1 MLTSGNKDEAEIN
14 NNMSETSAVGSSSHS
29 SSQCSSAGEQQTDS
43 QSQVS
48 CS

>member
-1 MLTSGNKDEAEIN
+1 MLTSANKDEAEIN
-14 NNMSETSAVGSSSHS
+14 NNVLETSTVGSSSHS
-29 SSQCSSAGEQQTDS
+29 SSQCSSASEQQTDS